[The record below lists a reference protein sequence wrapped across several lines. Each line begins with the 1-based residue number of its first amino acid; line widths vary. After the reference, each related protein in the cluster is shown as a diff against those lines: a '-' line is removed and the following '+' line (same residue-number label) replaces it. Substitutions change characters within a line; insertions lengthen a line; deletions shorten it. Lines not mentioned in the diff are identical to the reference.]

1 MCTIYDGR
9 LWRIRWCRNAM
20 IFNFPFAGPLGGS
33 GMNLLGER
41 SLSLG
46 SMEMRLNRGA
56 RASVSGLRRASRAA
70 SGSVAGGV
78 RPLRVTPQE
87 RMDGVLKTESDFDPA
102 RGPRTKACSFKS
114 LSELLQDNGSIP
126 YLLQFME
133 TRGTQHL
140 LRFWLESDMFLRSSQ
155 VLRQGQARRP
165 LLRAPDPL
173 QADPLSPCEDPASAM
188 QSPKDEFPKEFVAP
202 VYTDSIGQDAL
213 HIYNKFIGPS
223 AVQPIPLAEDIRT
236 EIVACI
242 SQPHV
247 EGTCF
252 ARAQRSVF
260 ELMEREL
267 YTDFVRSPF
276 YTQRQIDVL
285 TAMVAGPGLVDILA
299 NDACLFYLMEFGE
312 EVGVRPLIDFLI
324 VAENFASHT
333 RAADAFAAE
342 EAQRDAMVIYGK
354 FFSLQAETPL
364 GFSSVMRSKIE
375 EAICSEDGPDAQT
388 FALPFAIVVQY
399 LENSFLQAFFNSALY
414 QKFLTECIQ
423 TVQRASHAARRAS
436 ERERDTCS
444 SCSDTSTLSTGT
456 HQASVGLTG
465 GGCRTSDS
473 VSSDPTGGS
482 RGLGTSTDGGL
493 LEDKVTAPWSSSGAL
508 RKGHQANGVPC
519 NRPLQL
525 LHIDQLGKLTSEFE
539 PEPDGMAIG
548 SGAMS
553 KLRKLVGRG
562 DREEEEELAW
572 EAAHQL
578 IREVHCLTATAN
590 NNNSALNNNNGDGSD
605 GADTDVLII

>member
-1 MCTIYDGR
+1 
-9 LWRIRWCRNAM
+9 
-20 IFNFPFAGPLGGS
+20 
-33 GMNLLGER
+33 MNLLGER

-56 RASVSGLRRASRAA
+56 RAGISGLRRASRAA
-70 SGSVAGGV
+70 GGSVASGV
-78 RPLRVTPQE
+78 QQLKVTPQE

-102 RGPRTKACSFKS
+102 HGPRTKACSFKS
-114 LSELLQDNGSIP
+114 LSELLRDNGSIP

-133 TRGTQHL
+133 TRGMQHL
-140 LRFWLESDMFLRSSQ
+140 LRFWLESDMFQRSSQ

-165 LLRAPDPL
+165 LLRPSDPL
-173 QADPLSPCEDPASAM
+173 QADPLSPCEDSASAIH
-188 QSPKDEFPKEFVAP
+188 SPKDTSPKEFVPP

-223 AVQPIPLAEDIRT
+223 AVQPIPLEDGIRAEIL
-236 EIVACI
+236 ACI

-247 EGTCF
+247 EWTCF

-260 ELMEREL
+260 DQMERDL
-267 YTDFVRSPF
+267 YTDFVRSPY

-285 TAMVAGPGLVDILA
+285 TAMAAGPGLVDILA
-299 NDACLFYLMEFGE
+299 NDACLFYLMEFSE
-312 EVGVRPLIDFLI
+312 EMGIRPLIDFLI

-354 FFSLQAETPL
+354 FFSLQADTPL
-364 GFSSVMRSKIE
+364 GFSSVMRSQIE
-375 EAICSEDGPDAQT
+375 EAICSEDGPDART
-388 FALPFAIVVQY
+388 FALPYAIVVQY
-399 LENSFLQAFFNSALY
+399 LENNFLQAFFNSPLY

-423 TVQRASHAARRAS
+423 TVQRASHGTRRGP

-444 SCSDTSTLSTGT
+444 SCSDTSSLSTSTQQFAGSRC
-456 HQASVGLTG
+456 HASESVSSDPTG
-465 GGCRTSDS
+465 DS
-473 VSSDPTGGS
+473 RCLSSDPTGGS
-482 RGLGTSTDGGL
+482 RCLGASGDHSL
-493 LEDKVTAPWSSSGAL
+493 LDDKVTSSWSFSGTL
-508 RKGHQANGVPC
+508 RKGQQANGGLH

-539 PEPDGMAIG
+539 PEPDGVTVG
-548 SGAMS
+548 SGAIS
-553 KLRKLVGRG
+553 KLRKLVGRS
-562 DREEEEELAW
+562 DREEEEEELAW

-590 NNNSALNNNNGDGSD
+590 NNNSTHNNNNNNHSGHDNND
-605 GADTDVLII
+605 EIIL